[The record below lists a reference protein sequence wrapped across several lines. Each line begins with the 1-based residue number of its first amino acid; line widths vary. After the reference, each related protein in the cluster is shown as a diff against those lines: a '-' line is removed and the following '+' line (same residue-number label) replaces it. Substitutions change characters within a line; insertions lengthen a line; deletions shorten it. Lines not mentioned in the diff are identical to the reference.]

1 MSSFDPAEQIVTAK
15 QLAHAFDE
23 TPAQIVALT
32 RLGIL
37 RPVHVSEKSLTS
49 ESRYEFLESLRAYLR
64 YWRAQGLPA
73 GSAEPRADIAFG
85 LKHNREKRNPE

>member
-1 MSSFDPAEQIVTAK
+1 MSDFDPAEQIVTAK
-15 QLAHAFDE
+15 QLAYAFDE

-49 ESRYEFLESLRAYLR
+49 ELRYEFLESLRAYLR
-64 YWRAQGLPA
+64 YWRAQRRSG
-73 GSAEPRADIAFG
+73 GSAQSRTDIGFG
-85 LKHNREKRNPE
+85 LKHNLEKRNPK

>member
-1 MSSFDPAEQIVTAK
+1 MSDFDPTEQIVTAK

-37 RPVHVSEKSLTS
+37 RRVHVSEKSLTS
-49 ESRYEFLESLRAYLR
+49 EPRYEFLESLRAYLR
-64 YWRAQGLPA
+64 YWRAQGSLQ
-73 GSAEPRADIAFG
+73 GV
-85 LKHNREKRNPE
+85 LNPERTFLLP

>member
-1 MSSFDPAEQIVTAK
+1 MSDFDPAEQIVTAK

-37 RPVHVSEKSLTS
+37 RPLHVSEKSLTS
-49 ESRYEFLESLRAYLR
+49 EARYEFLGTCARTCVTGALRGSL
-64 YWRAQGLPA
+64 QGVL
-73 GSAEPRADIAFG
+73 
-85 LKHNREKRNPE
+85 NPEQTSLLA

>member
-1 MSSFDPAEQIVTAK
+1 MSDFDPAEQIVTAK

-37 RPVHVSEKSLTS
+37 RAVHLSEKSLTS
-49 ESRYEFLESLRAYLR
+49 EPRYEFLESLRAYLP

-73 GSAEPRADIAFG
+73 GIAQPGANIDFG
-85 LKHNREKRNPE
+85 FKHNREKRNPE

>member
-1 MSSFDPAEQIVTAK
+1 MSDFDPAEQIVTAK

-32 RLGIL
+32 RRDIL

-49 ESRYEFLESLRAYLR
+49 ELRYEFLESLRAYLR
-64 YWRAQGLPA
+64 YWRAQKLPG
-73 GSAEPRADIAFG
+73 GSAQSRTDIGFG
-85 LKHNREKRNPE
+85 LKHNQEKRNPK